1 MTVTTQPNRCDNRIS
16 LSAYSRDICY
26 TRGAPVELLLSLKFS
41 DRTPKAEVEITLPQE
56 MCFQEKD
63 IGVNIIG
70 RGETLLTELER
81 QFPGRAGIGHQVT
94 VGKGSLER
102 REDGTCVLRLC
113 DLDLRPDNGA
123 DVQIRIP
130 KAMFEREGISRI
142 KLRGKADIAGQQAS
156 VETDVEL
163 SVENG
168 VTDFHRVLSDTL
180 VYDTQTEDTQAAF
193 AWTQIEAAAELHL
206 LHSDN
211 YGKSWRSA
219 LTIAPTETKVQVRG
233 MEPEKEHWFCLEV
246 TGGPREGRSNIA
258 KVYSGKYNV
267 RTAAGAPTDGSN
279 AAKQINQAIAY
290 MHRLGGG
297 TVLFEGGCFHTTTVA
312 LQSNVTLYIDKSAEI
327 HALSGCDD
335 EEKVWYSDE
344 EYRADQSHM
353 SRGPYL
359 TPDNWMTKQDAGHSY
374 FHNALFFGE
383 RLDNVKIIGN
393 GRISGE
399 HNLTKSNTVMEN
411 ESGSR
416 ADKMIALKL
425 CTNVEIGGLSVGK
438 DLWYEETEEPNHD
451 QPFYLEDDGRKSA
464 CGIENML
471 KISNG
476 GHFVVLATGVDGIST
491 HDIYAEKGPQVRDIF
506 DYMGCNDI
514 LACNIYAEGAP
525 DDVVKLGSDCS
536 LGFTRTSR
544 NCIVRNIIGD
554 TSCNLFQIGS
564 ETADDI
570 QDVCIDNLYVLASDK
585 AGFSIS
591 VNDGGHI
598 RNVHLNCGGS
608 MGCCE
613 HGVEHGQLSIGYEP
627 AKINPHRSRM
637 RRVRNPLFLS
647 LSNRGRVLGSEAVER
662 EFLDDTGVPREEL
675 MIQNVN
681 IGRIENV
688 FLKHLDVREVY
699 AASQAKS
706 ETKSRWPAYD
716 GQARTTALIVGYKI
730 PDKAGMRLPDGE
742 QGRHIENVVLEDIDI
757 VVKGGNP
764 PEDARNTPRELGVG
778 QFNLRNLAEDERAS
792 KIPAYGYYV
801 RHVTGM
807 TLRNCTVDFEE
818 NDDRYAVVMEDV
830 QDITIE
836 NFKAPDSLHNRE
848 KIKISKGEFYV

>member
-1 MTVTTQPNRCDNRIS
+1 MTVSKEPDIQDNIIR
-16 LSAYSRDICY
+16 LYAECRDICY
-26 TRGAPVELLLSLKFS
+26 TKDVPKDLLLQLRLSE
-41 DRTPKAEVEITLPQE
+41 RTSKAEFTIALPKE
-56 MCFQEKD
+56 MSFRKETAY
-63 IGVNIIG
+63 VNVIG
-70 RGETLLTELER
+70 RGEVLLTELE
-81 QFPGRAGIGHQVT
+81 QQSPGRAGIGHQVV

-102 REDGTCVLRLC
+102 KKDDTCVLRIC
-113 DLDLRPDNGA
+113 DVDLRPDNGV
-123 DVQIRIP
+123 DVEVRIP
-130 KAMFEREGISRI
+130 DAVFASEGISRI
-142 KLRGKADIAGQQAS
+142 VVRGFADREGQWIPLEASAEIS
-156 VETDVEL
+156 VEKH
-163 SVENG
+163 
-168 VTDFHRVLSDTL
+168 VTDFRRVSFVSS
-180 VYDTQTEDTQAAF
+180 VYDTRTDDTQATF
-193 AWTQIEAAAELHL
+193 AWTRIEDAEKLHL

-211 YGKSWRSA
+211 FGKSWMPVQ
-219 LTIAPTETKVQVRG
+219 TIAVTQEDVQVHG

-246 TGGPREGRSNIA
+246 TGGLCAGRSNVA

-279 AAKQINQAIAY
+279 AAGQIQQAIAY

-297 TVLFEGGCFHTTTVA
+297 TVLFEGGCFHTTSIA
-312 LQSNVTLYIDKSAEI
+312 LQSNVTIYIDKTAEI
-327 HALSGCDD
+327 HALPGCDD

-399 HNLTKSNTVMEN
+399 QNLTKSNTVMEN

-438 DLWYEETEEPNHD
+438 DLWYEETEDPNHD

-471 KISNG
+471 KISNA

-536 LGFTRTSR
+536 LGFTRPSR

-613 HGVEHGQLSIGYEP
+613 HGVEHGQLSIGYVP
-627 AKINPHRSRM
+627 GKINPHRSLM

-647 LSNRGRVLGSEAVER
+647 LSNRGRVLGSEAVEK
-662 EFLDDTGVPREEL
+662 EFIDDSGVPREEL

-706 ETKSRWPAYD
+706 GTKSRWPAYN

-742 QGRHIENVVLEDIDI
+742 QGRHIENVVLEDIDML
-757 VVKGGNP
+757 VKGGNP
-764 PEDARNTPRELGVG
+764 PEDAHNTPRELGVG

-836 NFKAPDSLHNRE
+836 HFKAPDSLHNRE
-848 KIKISKGEFYV
+848 KMKIPKTE